1 MTRIA
6 WTVLGWCLACS
17 IGTCQAQGYPNRPI
31 RFVSPYPPGG
41 AVDILARFLGQHLHD
56 SLGQPVIV
64 ENRAGGSGIV
74 GTAAVAKAPPD
85 GYTLLMGSSGPL
97 AVNPSLFP
105 DLPYDTLRD
114 LAPITM
120 VAIVPSILAV
130 HPSVPV
136 KSVKELI
143 AFAKANPGKL
153 NFSSSGNGGSGHL
166 AGEMFN
172 LMAGIKMIHIPY
184 RGTGPSVIGLLT
196 GEVSLS
202 VENMLSLLPHVKV
215 GKARG
220 LAVTSMKRS
229 QAAPEL
235 PTIAESGLPGYS
247 AGPWFAILAPA
258 GTPRDVLGVLNRE
271 FLRILRRPDV
281 VKRLSTDGGDV
292 VAGTPEELAEYVRTE
307 IRSWAKVIREANI
320 KAN

>member
-6 WTVLGWCLACS
+6 WTVLGGCLVCS
-17 IGTCQAQGYPNRPI
+17 IGTCHAQGYPNRPI
-31 RFVSPYPPGG
+31 RFVCPYPTGG
-41 AVDILARFLGQHLHD
+41 AVDILARFLGQYLHE

-74 GTAAVAKAPPD
+74 GTVSVAKAPPD

-136 KSVKELI
+136 RSVKQLI
-143 AFAKANPGKL
+143 ALAKANPGKL

-166 AGEMFN
+166 AGEMFS
-172 LMAGIKMIHIPY
+172 LMAGVKMIHIPY
-184 RGTGPSVIGLLT
+184 RGTGPSVIGLLS

-202 VENMLSLLPHVKV
+202 FENMLSLLPYVKA
-215 GKARG
+215 GRARG
-220 LAVTSMKRS
+220 LAVTSLKRS
-229 QAAPEL
+229 QAVPEL
-235 PTIAESGLPGYS
+235 PTIAEAGLPGYS

-258 GTPRDVLGVLNRE
+258 GASKDVVGLLNRE
-271 FLRILRRPDV
+271 FVRILRRPDV
-281 VKRLSTDGGDV
+281 VKHLSSDGGDV
-292 VAGTPEELAEYVRTE
+292 VAGTPEELAEHIRTE